1 MPAPVQPSADAV
13 STSSAESSP
22 FSHFSAS
29 TVSSIS
35 TVSPPSAL
43 PPATSTRPGTL
54 ARFTHYIAGTSPL
67 PSWPSNRSDLST
79 STSSLS
85 SMSSDQMEP
94 IPILSPHSPS
104 SPFTPTAISG
114 SSTITRRKSALRRP
128 NLVLETDVPLTAA
141 CNDSKSSRALLAG
154 RGYMRIVKVNPNE
167 ILELVDMRES
177 MKAADSDRI
186 GYVSDMKWC
195 LGNLSNKAAVASTNG
210 SISLYDLDK
219 PNSLPERLTGHK
231 RTVNS
236 ISLNPFSPH
245 IVVSGCLDGAIKFWD
260 LRTDRP
266 SRPVASVNGPESTR
280 RVQVSNV
287 DGNKI
292 CAIFDNGYLLRW
304 DSRNLTTPDRRIQAH
319 SGAGFC
325 FDYHPY
331 LEIIATG
338 GRDRTIR
345 VWDLR
350 QSDKSDQS
358 AQIAHPI
365 YEIPTSGALSNVI
378 WKKPCGSERT
388 DSVDDAFIASSS
400 MSVGDYRIQIW
411 NLRRKYIPAYII
423 DYHEA
428 PITAL
433 SWANEGIYGSQVP
446 ADESEWSDCEN
457 ELDEGRRQRARSG
470 LSKKVLRHRQAGTIW
485 AASRDQRF
493 VAHDV
498 ARSCPTRPVQSLPH
512 QAFAWGPNDEF
523 TFAALDKSGLRKDGL
538 VSRPPMHNRR
548 GSSTQKRSSG
558 NMVMRMMLMNSGKK
572 TEAAP
577 ELPVQYVASGNL
589 SQFIASQ
596 DTFYSANNT
605 IGPADGGE
613 IGVESTSN
621 GNNSYSQASRR
632 LKEFDVSNC
641 DFIVYQWDLLL
652 DLSLSFVL
660 VVYYLARVRGYLLQ
674 ELSEFAQ
681 TI

>member
-1 MPAPVQPSADAV
+1 
-13 STSSAESSP
+13 
-22 FSHFSAS
+22 
-29 TVSSIS
+29 
-35 TVSPPSAL
+35 
-43 PPATSTRPGTL
+43 
-54 ARFTHYIAGTSPL
+54 
-67 PSWPSNRSDLST
+67 
-79 STSSLS
+79 
-85 SMSSDQMEP
+85 
-94 IPILSPHSPS
+94 
-104 SPFTPTAISG
+104 
-114 SSTITRRKSALRRP
+114 
-128 NLVLETDVPLTAA
+128 
-141 CNDSKSSRALLAG
+141 
-154 RGYMRIVKVNPNE
+154 MRIVKVNPNE

-195 LGNLSNKAAVASTNG
+195 LGNLSDKAAVASTNG
-210 SISLYDLDK
+210 SISMYDLNR
-219 PNSLPERLTGHK
+219 PNSSPERLTGHK

-245 IVVSGCLDGAIKFWD
+245 IIVSGCLDGAIKFWD
-260 LRTDRP
+260 LRSDRP
-266 SRPVASVNGPESTR
+266 TRPVASVNGPESTR

-287 DGNKI
+287 DGSKV

-358 AQIAHPI
+358 AQITRPI

-378 WKKPCGSERT
+378 WKKPCGSERA
-388 DSVDDAFIASSS
+388 DNIDDAYIASSS

-411 NLRRKYIPAYII
+411 NMRRKYIPAYII
-423 DYHEA
+423 DYHKA

-433 SWANEGIYGSQVP
+433 SWANEGIYGSQML
-446 ADESEWSDCEN
+446 ADDSDRSDCET
-457 ELDEGRRQRARSG
+457 ELDDGRRQRTRTG
-470 LSKKVLRHRQAGTIW
+470 SKKVPRQRPAGAIW

-498 ARSCPTRPVQSLPH
+498 ARSCPTRPVQSLSH

-523 TFAALDKSGLRKDGL
+523 TFAGIDKSGLRKDGL
-538 VSRPPMHNRR
+538 ICRPMHNGR

-558 NMVMRMMLMNSGKK
+558 NMVMRMILMNSGKK
-572 TEAAP
+572 EPEAVP
-577 ELPVQYVASGNL
+577 EVPVQYVASGTL
-589 SQFIASQ
+589 TQFTATSTP
-596 DTFYSANNT
+596 DDFGSL
-605 IGPADGGE
+605 DGE
-613 IGVESTSN
+613 ITEESTSD
-621 GNNSYSQASRR
+621 GNSSYSQASRR
-632 LKEFDVSNC
+632 PKEFDVRSAS
-641 DFIVYQWDLLL
+641 V
-652 DLSLSFVL
+652 
-660 VVYYLARVRGYLLQ
+660 
-674 ELSEFAQ
+674 
-681 TI
+681 